1 MILPTGVKKTN
12 RSTAGL
18 TLIELSVVV
27 LILSIIVVAA
37 VPRFRSTYETIK
49 FRNTVYNIVKLMYYA
64 RDRAIIER
72 KPYRVRF
79 FKDDPA
85 AYCLETLEEESEE
98 EQQQDKRSRRRS
110 SRRRE
115 KEPEF
120 VEVRGSV
127 GRKMFF
133 PQDIELDIDEPEKED
148 YVTFYPDGQS
158 DECVIYIT
166 GSNEETYTITTKQ
179 SVGLVKL
186 YKEKKRM

>member
-12 RSTAGL
+12 RSTAGF

-85 AYCLETLEEESEE
+85 AYCLETLKEPEKEEENKS
-98 EQQQDKRSRRRS
+98 SRRS
-110 SRRRE
+110 SRNRD

-120 VEVRGSV
+120 EELQGSI

-133 PQDIELDIDEPEKED
+133 PQDIELDIDEPDKED

-166 GSNEETYTITTKQ
+166 GANDETYTITTKQ